1 MKSRTLLG
9 LAIAVAMG
17 TGTLAYVN
25 QTLAQPVAQT
35 PMGPGGQMMGQGQ
48 QMPMGQ
54 MMRQMQQQMDAM
66 SSNLRA
72 MRARLDRINPGL
84 LTPAEREMYEYLK
97 LLQSHMET
105 MQMWAGNA
113 QGIMRQMPAPRR

>member
-1 MKSRTLLG
+1 MNSRTLLG
-9 LAIAVAMG
+9 LTIAVAVG
-17 TGTLAYVN
+17 IGALAYVN
-25 QTLAQPVAQT
+25 QTLAQM
-35 PMGPGGQMMGQGQ
+35 PMGPGGPMMGPGQ

-54 MMRQMQQQMDAM
+54 MMVQMQQQMGMM
-66 SSNLRA
+66 SSNLQA

-97 LLQSHMET
+97 LMQSHMET

-113 QGIMRQMPAPRR
+113 QGVMRQMPAPRR